1 MPKNRP
7 AAPRSRPSASRAQLV
22 TGLLTAF
29 VLGLA
34 LAFVIGTW
42 TSGPDTTE
50 RRIAEL
56 QQAEAQRDVEQIRQL
71 TELARGTRDRLG
83 PVLEAMAKAAPLG
96 GDTPTSP
103 LTAAEVDGWRAVL
116 SAEEKRYEETPSSGN
131 GVNVAR
137 TAMRTAVRQLSTSAD
152 GFRAAVETTGPLGA
166 DLVTLAG
173 HQRDLALQ
181 TWSVAAL
188 QLDVINIDGGNG
200 HVHVQLPSGGDSGT
214 VMLDGE
220 PEGSGRR

>member
-1 MPKNRP
+1 MAKNRP
-7 AAPRSRPSASRAQLV
+7 AKSRTPRSASRAQRLA
-22 TGLLTAF
+22 GLLTVF
-29 VLGLA
+29 VLGFA

-42 TSGPDTTE
+42 TSGPDATE

-56 QQAEAQRDVEQIRQL
+56 EQAEARRDVEQIGQL
-71 TELARGTRDRLG
+71 TELARGSRDRLT
-83 PVLEAMAKAAPLG
+83 PVLQAMAKAAPLSR
-96 GDTPTSP
+96 DTPRGP
-103 LTAAEVDGWRAVL
+103 LTAHEVDGWRTVL
-116 SAEEKRYEETPSSGN
+116 SAEVKRYEETPSSGN

-137 TAMRTAVRQLSTSAD
+137 TAMRTSVRQLATAAD
-152 GFRAAVETTGPLGA
+152 GFAAAVAATGPLGG

-188 QLDVINIDGGNG
+188 QLDVINVDAGNG

-214 VMLDGE
+214 IPLDGE
-220 PEGSGRR
+220 PEGIQRR